1 MGIID
6 LKAEGAIKEAGGAIK
21 DIFSGIGTMAI
32 KIRTAITGKVDPET
46 AAMIERQV
54 AELEAAAQMAQVEV
68 NKIEAASQSV
78 FVAGWRP
85 FIGWVCGGSMAA
97 YYIPQALVAAFI
109 WVFQVV
115 WLFYHTT
122 EPAAIKIPAYPL
134 LFDMN
139 EILGLLGALLGLG
152 WYRSYDKK
160 QVLCP
165 PTK

>member
-97 YYIPQALVAAFI
+97 YYIPQALVAAGV
-109 WVFQVV
+109 WCFQCIY
-115 WLFYHTT
+115 LFYHTQD
-122 EPAAIKIPAYPL
+122 PATVVIPAYPL

-160 QVLCP
+160 VAGAA
-165 PTK
+165 K